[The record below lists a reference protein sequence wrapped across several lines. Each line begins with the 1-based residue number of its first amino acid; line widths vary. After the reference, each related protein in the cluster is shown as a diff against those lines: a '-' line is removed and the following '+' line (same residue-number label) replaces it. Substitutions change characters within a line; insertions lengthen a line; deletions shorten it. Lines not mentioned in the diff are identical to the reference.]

1 MSTFSAWPEIIQQA
15 FYDTWIY
22 DNGCYLEEVDRF
34 TQQWGSL
41 DSEAFLRAL
50 SKGQGKERIFALFA
64 LGLQNLPGIVELFF
78 PFLESDRP
86 EERWASAISLGR
98 LRQEQVFQLLQ
109 DLLLESTQDYLEVTE
124 INDAYAWYH
133 HHRSSIALLLGAWGN
148 PQATPVLRQTLQ
160 AIWQFEQQPGP
171 LDSRWKSLMDDLH
184 FLEDN
189 LAYALGQLEAWGA
202 LLNLGLSPWHQRWAM
217 QHMILGH
224 LQVKLTGWPN
234 LLGIYV
240 YDDEV
245 SDRYPPSRGTA
256 VVEKKQVKAVLAR
269 CFGLSEKEQAEF
281 FLQLADVITERDEE
295 AVTK

>member
-1 MSTFSAWPEIIQQA
+1 MKSEKEYVMSTFSAWPEIIQQA

-124 INDAYAWYH
+124 INDTYA
-133 HHRSSIALLLGAWGN
+133 
-148 PQATPVLRQTLQ
+148 
-160 AIWQFEQQPGP
+160 
-171 LDSRWKSLMDDLH
+171 
-184 FLEDN
+184 
-189 LAYALGQLEAWGA
+189 
-202 LLNLGLSPWHQRWAM
+202 
-217 QHMILGH
+217 
-224 LQVKLTGWPN
+224 
-234 LLGIYV
+234 
-240 YDDEV
+240 
-245 SDRYPPSRGTA
+245 
-256 VVEKKQVKAVLAR
+256 
-269 CFGLSEKEQAEF
+269 
-281 FLQLADVITERDEE
+281 
-295 AVTK
+295 